1 MRIGLYIL
9 GIALVALCGVVS
21 YLCQD
26 SLFTF
31 EPTPLLLPV
40 VVAPAWHTQAPF
52 QIQRS
57 GAYEVQFDCE
67 NPSNLR
73 PTDYSAWDAS
83 VKSARIR
90 WEVMAGQR
98 PRAEGSSGTYPEN
111 WYGRGG
117 GNEASR
123 TGHEIG
129 SFTADAGTHYLLRVV
144 VDSGDKRL
152 NEHRP
157 RVNIQ
162 LNGQELS
169 DLSNVDE
176 AREFVHRQARR
187 AAIVGLAVVVLAVVL
202 EVFAKR
208 GAA

>member
-1 MRIGLYIL
+1 MRIGLYIPGASLAAL
-9 GIALVALCGVVS
+9 GAVVA
-21 YLCQD
+21 YLCRD
-26 SLFTF
+26 SLLTF

-40 VVAPAWHTQAPF
+40 VVAPAWHIQAPF
-52 QIQRS
+52 RIQRS
-57 GAYEVQFDCE
+57 GTYEVQFDCE
-67 NPSNLR
+67 NPNDLR
-73 PTDYSAWDAS
+73 PPDYSAWDAS

-90 WEVMAGQR
+90 WEVLTGR
-98 PRAEGSSGTYPEN
+98 HRVAEGSSETYPEN

-117 GNEASR
+117 GDEGPR

-129 SFTADAGTHYLLRVV
+129 TFTADAGTHYLLRVV
-144 VDSGDKRL
+144 VESGEKRL

-169 DLSNVDE
+169 DLSHVDE
-176 AREFVHRQARR
+176 AREFLHRQARR
-187 AAIVGLAVVVLAVVL
+187 AAIAGLAVVAFAVVL
-202 EVFAKR
+202 QVFSKR